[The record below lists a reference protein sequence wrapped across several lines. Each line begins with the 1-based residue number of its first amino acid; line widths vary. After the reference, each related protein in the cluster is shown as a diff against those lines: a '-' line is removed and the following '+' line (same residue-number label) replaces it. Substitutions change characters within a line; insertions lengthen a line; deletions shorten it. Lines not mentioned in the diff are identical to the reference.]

1 MISSIERLI
10 RCLIRY
16 GQKFGVFRTIQE
28 LLVDSAMEQTLSV
41 QHKAEQLVFSTP
53 NKLARYRAITFSDK
67 EPETLEWIDGFNP
80 DSVLWDIGANVGLYS
95 IYAAKKGI
103 KVMAFEPS
111 IFNLELLG
119 RNIHL
124 NRVENNIVILPFP
137 LNDQTAV
144 NLMHMG
150 STQRG
155 SALSS
160 FGRDI
165 GFDGKP
171 FQAELICQS
180 LGISCDDVVEFFG
193 LPLPTY
199 IKLDVDGNEHLI
211 LKGAR
216 NILRAVES
224 VLVEVNDG
232 YDEQATMVSELLKQS
247 GFELLTKRHGAMVE
261 ESELFATT
269 FNQIWKKA
277 V

>member
-16 GQKFGVFRTIQE
+16 GPKFGVFRTIQE

-165 GFDGKP
+165 GFD
-171 FQAELICQS
+171 
-180 LGISCDDVVEFFG
+180 
-193 LPLPTY
+193 
-199 IKLDVDGNEHLI
+199 
-211 LKGAR
+211 
-216 NILRAVES
+216 
-224 VLVEVNDG
+224 
-232 YDEQATMVSELLKQS
+232 
-247 GFELLTKRHGAMVE
+247 
-261 ESELFATT
+261 
-269 FNQIWKKA
+269 
-277 V
+277 